1 MCIRDSYATGTRAL
15 VRIDKDALTPT
26 PWTES
31 FRQLVSPYVRSA
43 G

>member
-1 MCIRDSYATGTRAL
+1 MDQDVDHATGTRAL

-26 PWTES
+26 PWTEN
-31 FRQLVSPYVRSA
+31 FRHLVGPYVR